1 MLNPGPRLRGLIERA
16 TPVQAA
22 RAYKKARDHRALCVR
37 EGIEPA
43 IAETFLIEQL
53 EIIMAD
59 DARQETED
67 PETEVRRRLELY
79 TGRDYSRSYT
89 ER

>member
-1 MLNPGPRLRGLIERA
+1 MLNPGPRLRALISRA
-16 TPVQAA
+16 TPAQNA
-22 RAYKKARDHRALCVR
+22 RASKRAREHRALCVR
-37 EGIEPA
+37 EEIEPA
-43 IAETFLIEQL
+43 NAQTFLIEAL
-53 EIIMAD
+53 EIELSEPEA
-59 DARQETED
+59 ED

>member
-1 MLNPGPRLRGLIERA
+1 MLNPGPRLRGLIATA

-22 RAYKKARDHRALCVR
+22 RVYARARAHRALCVK
-37 EGIEPA
+37 EEIEPA
-43 IAETFLIEQL
+43 NAESFLIEAF
-53 EIIMAD
+53 EIEMRDGAEE
-59 DARQETED
+59 AD